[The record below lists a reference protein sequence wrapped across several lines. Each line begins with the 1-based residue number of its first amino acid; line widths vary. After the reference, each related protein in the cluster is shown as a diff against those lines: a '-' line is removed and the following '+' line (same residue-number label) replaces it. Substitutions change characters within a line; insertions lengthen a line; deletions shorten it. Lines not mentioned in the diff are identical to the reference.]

1 MGGKILRSETLR
13 SGRVDFS
20 YEKLTLEN
28 GLTVF
33 VAPMEGYRA
42 VQACFAVDFGSVD
55 RRFLW
60 QGREV
65 ELPAGVAH
73 FLEHKMFESEEGDAF
88 DLYARTGASANA
100 YTSFEKTCYVFGATD
115 RVEESLDVLLGS
127 VSRPWFTEA
136 TVAKEQGIIG
146 QEIRMYEDSPDW
158 RILFAVFDCLYHN
171 CPLKD
176 DIAGT
181 VNSIAAITPE
191 MLYTCTDAFYTP
203 GNMVLAVAG
212 NITRA
217 QVLAALDRAG
227 LPAGGERGRK
237 LRQPEPEEIVRPR
250 GELEMAVSQPVLGIG
265 FKERPRD
272 AGERLR
278 WEVLAD
284 LLGELLI
291 GDTTPLYRRLYD
303 EGLVNSGFSSDV
315 FSGEGYFCILFSGET
330 REPETVRA
338 ALLQEIG
345 RLRAQ
350 GIADE
355 DFQLCRNALYGEAVS
370 GFESPEGVAAD
381 LAACGLRG
389 EPLFAELEAL
399 AGLTVEDVR
408 AALNE
413 LLREEHSATVVLR
426 PLAERWQAEQDAAE

>member
-1 MGGKILRSETLR
+1 
-13 SGRVDFS
+13 
-20 YEKLTLEN
+20 
-28 GLTVF
+28 
-33 VAPMEGYRA
+33 
-42 VQACFAVDFGSVD
+42 
-55 RRFLW
+55 
-60 QGREV
+60 
-65 ELPAGVAH
+65 
-73 FLEHKMFESEEGDAF
+73 
-88 DLYARTGASANA
+88 
-100 YTSFEKTCYVFGATD
+100 
-115 RVEESLDVLLGS
+115 
-127 VSRPWFTEA
+127 
-136 TVAKEQGIIG
+136 
-146 QEIRMYEDSPDW
+146 
-158 RILFAVFDCLYHN
+158 
-171 CPLKD
+171 
-176 DIAGT
+176 
-181 VNSIAAITPE
+181 

-227 LPAGGERGRK
+227 LPAGGERGGK

-370 GFESPEGVAAD
+370 GFESPGGRGRRSGRLRAAGR
-381 LAACGLRG
+381 AALCRAGGPGGPDGGGRARRPERAAAGGAQRHRG
-389 EPLFAELEAL
+389 AAASGGAL
-399 AGLTVEDVR
+399 AGG
-408 AALNE
+408 AGCCGINPGH
-413 LLREEHSATVVLR
+413 RERKSEAFNFYG
-426 PLAERWQAEQDAAE
+426 

>member
-60 QGREV
+60 RGREV

-146 QEIRMYEDSPDW
+146 QEI
-158 RILFAVFDCLYHN
+158 LFYV
-171 CPLKD
+171 
-176 DIAGT
+176 
-181 VNSIAAITPE
+181 
-191 MLYTCTDAFYTP
+191 
-203 GNMVLAVAG
+203 
-212 NITRA
+212 
-217 QVLAALDRAG
+217 
-227 LPAGGERGRK
+227 
-237 LRQPEPEEIVRPR
+237 
-250 GELEMAVSQPVLGIG
+250 
-265 FKERPRD
+265 
-272 AGERLR
+272 
-278 WEVLAD
+278 
-284 LLGELLI
+284 
-291 GDTTPLYRRLYD
+291 
-303 EGLVNSGFSSDV
+303 
-315 FSGEGYFCILFSGET
+315 
-330 REPETVRA
+330 
-338 ALLQEIG
+338 
-345 RLRAQ
+345 
-350 GIADE
+350 
-355 DFQLCRNALYGEAVS
+355 
-370 GFESPEGVAAD
+370 
-381 LAACGLRG
+381 
-389 EPLFAELEAL
+389 
-399 AGLTVEDVR
+399 
-408 AALNE
+408 
-413 LLREEHSATVVLR
+413 
-426 PLAERWQAEQDAAE
+426 